1 MMEAATVVDENIQ
14 VSHDDADTLQE
25 KKEFKRKANRLA
37 NVPLSLIVK
46 SDSALRGVQR
56 QTEAYQ
62 MLLQSVRQR
71 GVLNSITLREE
82 KDPVTGVVHYVLI
95 DGLQRFT
102 AATDAGLVEI
112 PANIVSMDDA
122 ELLEAQ
128 LITNLQKIQT
138 KPAEVSKH
146 LLRILS
152 RNPFMT
158 QQQLAERVCQ
168 SLTWVM
174 DRLALDNLA
183 EGIKPLVNN
192 GKIHLTNA
200 YSLARLPPEE
210 QAQYV
215 DDAMTESPKTFVPK
229 IKDRVKALKEAK
241 RTGQDAE
248 KVGFK
253 PVPFLQKLSTLK
265 EELEKKNVAE
275 QLVSKYGITNP
286 VEAFQLALNWVLH
299 LDPASIEEQQKEYE
313 AREAKKKA
321 DKERIT
327 AERRANKEKEAQ
339 EAKADIMKSFA

>member
-1 MMEAATVVDENIQ
+1 MEAATVADENLK
-14 VSHDDADTLQE
+14 VSHDDAATVAE
-25 KKEFKRKANRLA
+25 KTEFKRKANRLA

-46 SDSALRGVQR
+46 SESALRGVQR

-62 MLLQSVRQR
+62 LLLQSVRQR
-71 GVLNSITLREE
+71 GVLNSVTLREE

-102 AATDAGLVEI
+102 AAGDAGLLEI

-168 SLTWVM
+168 SLGWVM
-174 DRLALDNLA
+174 DRLALDNLH
-183 EGIKPLVNN
+183 EEIKPLVN
-192 GKIHLTNA
+192 GGQIHLTNA
-200 YSLARLPPEE
+200 YSLARLPVEE

-215 DDAMTESPKTFVPK
+215 DDAMTEAPKTFVPK
-229 IKDRVKALKEAK
+229 IKDRIKELKEAK
-241 RTGQDAE
+241 RTGKDAE
-248 KVGFK
+248 KIGFK
-253 PVPFLQKLSTLK
+253 AVPFIQKMSTLK
-265 EELEKKNVAE
+265 EELEKAE
-275 QLVSKYGITNP
+275 TAEILVTKHGITNP
-286 VEAFQLALNWVLH
+286 IEAFKLAIKWVLH
-299 LDPASIEEQQKEYE
+299 LDPTSVEEQEKEYN

-321 DKERIT
+321 DRERIT
-327 AERRANKEKEAQ
+327 AERRANKEREAQ